1 MTHPSFP
8 PYDQQ
13 HFQHLSLTFACS
25 LQFEMRWQR
34 SLYQAASPLFI
45 RHQALARTIL
55 TWQGTAWEWHFL
67 EGENLWQVTSVAAE
81 PCDVSDFYPSKFR
94 PFGSSLWK
102 SVWVWSPLAWRDTGS
117 SSGAGGALT
126 VGGRGSR
133 QMGFHFCS
141 WIGKHAGR
149 VSKYL
154 WFSWIFLV
162 SFDLLMPSTQ
172 LHSPF
177 L

>member
-1 MTHPSFP
+1 MNPFCATTSPEFIGHYFIPKPTNVGSGVLWP
-8 PYDQQ
+8 IP
-13 HFQHLSLTFACS
+13 HSLPVISSISSICLTFAYS

-67 EGENLWQVTSVAAE
+67 ERENLWQVTSVAAE

-102 SVWVWSPLAWRDTGS
+102 SVWVWSPLAWRDAGS
-117 SSGAGGALT
+117 SSGAGGALA

-133 QMGFHFCS
+133 
-141 WIGKHAGR
+141 
-149 VSKYL
+149 
-154 WFSWIFLV
+154 
-162 SFDLLMPSTQ
+162 
-172 LHSPF
+172 
-177 L
+177 